1 MLPEVIIKATKTATA
16 IGERGDSWKKRT
28 RKRKTGQQKSAYEVW
43 MWCFPSPSCMNLHFY
58 QCQRNSENLQNLT
71 RELRSRRKCTVTNS
85 SPLKKL
91 SVIPPHPA
99 RGIKMAVS
107 LGWHRCLQ
115 LKEEGS
121 GRDRQ
126 LRRWHSWLNTEREG
140 PKSSA
145 LLPSDSSLGNLGDQ
159 RSPSSVF
166 RNCGTPAAA
175 ASAHKPLCFTFTSK
189 ETHGL

>member
-43 MWCFPSPSCMNLHFY
+43 MRCFPSPTCMNLHFY
-58 QCQRNSENLQNLT
+58 QCQRNSGNLQNLT

-85 SPLKKL
+85 APLEKL
-91 SVIPPHPA
+91 SVIPPILPEELRWQRA
-99 RGIKMAVS
+99 LDGTGACSWGKA
-107 LGWHRCLQ
+107 LGGT
-115 LKEEGS
+115 GS
-121 GRDRQ
+121 WGGGTAD
-126 LRRWHSWLNTEREG
+126 STEREG

-145 LLPSDSSLGNLGDQ
+145 LLPSDSSLGSLGDQ
-159 RSPSSVF
+159 RSPSSAF
-166 RNCGTPAAA
+166 CNCGTPAAA